1 MEKFVIQ
8 IDTREQEGNNI
19 HLIDY
24 FNKQGIKT
32 VRSKCV
38 VGDYINM
45 FDQTIAVDRKQNI
58 IELINNVTQDHER
71 FRREL
76 ILAQELGIKLIILV
90 EEYFSSV
97 YSLQYWKPK
106 IWKYGSKKGQPV
118 SQMRGETLMKIL
130 LTMQN
135 KYGVEF
141 RFCRKEETAPLIVKI
156 LKEEGKNNA

>member
-8 IDTREQEGNNI
+8 IDTREQEGKNI

-24 FNKQGIKT
+24 FNRQEIKT

-45 FDQTIAVDRKQNI
+45 FDQSVAVDRKQNI
-58 IELINNVTQDHER
+58 LELINNVTQDHER
-71 FRREL
+71 FKREV
-76 ILAQELGIKLIILV
+76 ILAQELGIKLIVLV
-90 EEYFSSV
+90 EEYFSNV
-97 YSLQYWKPK
+97 YALKYWKPK
-106 IWKYGSKKGQPV
+106 IWKYGPKKGQPV
-118 SQMRGETLMKIL
+118 SQMKGETLMKIL
-130 LTMQN
+130 LTMQT

-141 RFCRKEETAPLIVKI
+141 RFCRKEETARLIVKI